1 MKTTT
6 ILMTLLFI
14 LPMFILPMAMFSG
27 VAGLKIIAN
36 PGAQTLEL
44 KKKDIRDIYTGV
56 TKIWET
62 DGKVI
67 IAILEDSELHKQ
79 FLEEYVNKTPIQ
91 FRNYWREKVFTGE
104 GESPKS
110 FKTEK
115 DLIDFVVNTKGA
127 IGYISS
133 PTEKAVT
140 FVKITR

>member
-1 MKTTT
+1 MKTTS
-6 ILMTLLFI
+6 ILLLLLFV
-14 LPMFILPMAMFSG
+14 LPMEMFSDT
-27 VAGLKIIAN
+27 AGLKIIAN
-36 PGAQTLEL
+36 PGVKTLEL

-67 IAILEDSELHKQ
+67 IAILEGSELHKQ

-104 GESPKS
+104 GESPKP
-110 FKTEK
+110 FKTEEE
-115 DLIDFVVNTKGA
+115 LIEFVAKTRGA

>member
-14 LPMFILPMAMFSG
+14 LPMAVFSDA
-27 VAGLKIIAN
+27 AGLKIIAN

-67 IAILEDSELHKQ
+67 IAILEGSELHKQ